1 MKNYDELIT
10 KALETL
16 KENDELF
23 CYCIEELD
31 AWNGFADGFRC
42 YDMSELDELF
52 GSMPLSKF
60 LDIITNDFNAR
71 DNYMV
76 DTIYGL
82 SSTDYREDIYRENVD
97 EGELLDNLM
106 EQYDNI
112 DISWMDEDFDELL
125 KAIIT
130 AKEEAQRTA

>member
-1 MKNYDELIT
+1 MKNYDELIKQAT
-10 KALETL
+10 DEL
-16 KENDELF
+16 KNNDELF

-31 AWNGFADGFRC
+31 SYNGFADGFRC

-52 GSMPLSKF
+52 GDMPLSKF
-60 LDIITNDFNAR
+60 LDIITDDFNAR

-82 SSTDYREDIYRENVD
+82 SSCDYREEIYRDNVD

-112 DISWMDEDFDELL
+112 DISWKSEEFDELIQ
-125 KAIIT
+125 AIIT
-130 AKEEAQRTA
+130 AKEEAQKTA